1 MSDAIRSNSSKQ
13 FQLSRNAFGKLVYT
27 AAGGNEVHEGVVPV
41 RSFPIAAPDT
51 GIAIVSTDGREL
63 AWIETLSDLSE
74 GIRLLLQEELANRE
88 FLPEIQ
94 QIKHVSAFASPSTW
108 TVATS
113 RGDAMLVLKGEEDIR
128 RIGEA
133 SLIIADTH
141 GIQFLIRDL
150 HKLDKHSRKL
160 LDRFL

>member
-1 MSDAIRSNSSKQ
+1 MSDVQSIP
-13 FQLSRNAFGKLVYT
+13 FQLNRNAFGKLVYS
-27 AAGGNEVHEGVVPV
+27 APGEAELHEGVVPV
-41 RSFPIAAPDT
+41 RAFPIAAPDT

-63 AWIETLSDLSE
+63 AWVERLSDLPE
-74 GIRLLLQEELANRE
+74 TIRALLEEELASRE
-88 FLPEIQ
+88 FLPEITK
-94 QIKHVSAFASPSTW
+94 IKHVSAFASPSTW

-113 RGDAMLVLKGEEDIR
+113 RGDALLVLKGEEDIR
-128 RIGEA
+128 RIGES

-150 HKLDKHSRKL
+150 QKLDKHSRKL

>member
-1 MSDAIRSNSSKQ
+1 MSEVQSIP
-13 FQLSRNAFGKLVYT
+13 FQLSRNAFGKLVYS
-27 AAGGNEVHEGVVPV
+27 APGEAEVHEGVVPV
-41 RSFPIAAPDT
+41 RAFPIAAPDT

-63 AWIETLSDLSE
+63 AWIERLSDLPE
-74 GIRLLLQEELANRE
+74 TVRALLEEELASRE
-88 FLPEIQ
+88 FLPEITK
-94 QIKHVSAFASPSTW
+94 IKHVSAFASPSTW

-113 RGDAMLVLKGEEDIR
+113 RGDALLVLKGEEDIR
-128 RIGEA
+128 RIGES

-150 HKLDKHSRKL
+150 QKLDKHSRKL

>member
-1 MSDAIRSNSSKQ
+1 MSDVQSIA
-13 FQLSRNAFGKLVYT
+13 FQLSRNAFGKLIYS
-27 AAGGNEVHEGVVPV
+27 APGEAEVHEGVVPV
-41 RSFPIAAPDT
+41 RAFPIAAPDT

-63 AWIETLSDLSE
+63 AWIERLNDVPDV
-74 GIRLLLQEELANRE
+74 IRLLLEEELASRE
-88 FLPEIQ
+88 FLPEIT

-108 TVATS
+108 TVVTS
-113 RGDAMLVLKGEEDIR
+113 RGDALLVLKGEEDIR
-128 RIGEA
+128 RIGES

-150 HKLDKHSRKL
+150 QKLDKTSRKL

>member
-1 MSDAIRSNSSKQ
+1 MSDVQSIP
-13 FQLSRNAFGKLVYT
+13 FQLSRNAFGKLVYSAPGET
-27 AAGGNEVHEGVVPV
+27 EVHEGVVPV
-41 RSFPIAAPDT
+41 RAFPIAAPDT

-63 AWIETLSDLSE
+63 AWIDRLSDLPE
-74 GIRLLLQEELANRE
+74 TTRGLLEEELASRE
-88 FLPEIQ
+88 FLPEITR
-94 QIKHVSAFASPSTW
+94 IKHVSAFASPSTW

-113 RGDAMLVLKGEEDIR
+113 RGDALLVLKGEEDIR
-128 RIGEA
+128 RIGES

-150 HKLDKHSRKL
+150 QKLDKHSRKL